1 MSEKSMFLF
10 NFNLF
15 FSVMKNS
22 LAAKAICQVSRNQ
35 LEEDREGIP
44 WRLIDGTYDE
54 TTEIPH

>member
-1 MSEKSMFLF
+1 
-10 NFNLF
+10 
-15 FSVMKNS
+15 MKNS

-44 WRLIDGTYDE
+44 WRLIDGTNDE